1 MAGQWL
7 NKAAL
12 SSMYFFGLSTLAR
25 PILGGMGAILMLHRV
40 RPGEPRDGFAPNA
53 HLSVT
58 PRFLDRL
65 LGALSRSGYEFVSM
79 DEVAARLSGE
89 STARSDFIAFTLDD
103 GYRDNLENAVPLFQ
117 KHKAPYT
124 IYIAPGLV
132 DGKAELWWE
141 DLEAVIRRRSS
152 FILESPRGNIR
163 FEIGSPAEKK
173 QVYAELLELL
183 TTTVGEDEQ
192 RRIVRHL
199 NWQRGLDPA
208 ARCAEEIM
216 GWAEIGGLAE
226 DPLCTIGAHTIH
238 HFALARLTEER
249 AADEIEQSARI
260 IELELGKRPRHF
272 AYPYGYPAAAGPRE
286 FAMVE
291 AAGFATA
298 VTTRHG
304 VVTGGHREHRY
315 ALPRISLNGLYQK
328 RPYVMALLSGLPAR
342 IANRGRRVNI
352 G

>member
-1 MAGQWL
+1 MTGHWL

-12 SSMYFFGLSTLAR
+12 GSIYFFGLSTLAR
-25 PILGGMGAILMLHRV
+25 PIFGGMGAILMLHRV
-40 RPGEPRDGFAPNA
+40 RPTEVDDGFAPNA
-53 HLSVT
+53 HLQVT
-58 PRFLDRL
+58 PKFLERIVVSL
-65 LGALSRSGYEFVSM
+65 ARAGFAFVSM

-89 STARSDFIAFTLDD
+89 SAGRSDFIAVTLDD
-103 GYRDNLENAVPLFQ
+103 GYRDNLEYAVPIFQ
-117 KHKAPYT
+117 THKVPYT
-124 IYIAPGLV
+124 IYVAPGLI

-152 FILESPRGNIR
+152 FLLESPKGNIR
-163 FEIGSPAEKK
+163 FEVGSASEKR
-173 QVYAELLELL
+173 QTYAELLAFL
-183 TTTVGEDEQ
+183 TTKVDEDEQ

-199 NWQRGLDPA
+199 NWQRGFDPV
-208 ARCAEEIM
+208 ARCREEIM

-238 HFALARLTEER
+238 HFALARLEAER

-260 IELELGKRPRHF
+260 IELETGKRPRHF

-286 FAMVE
+286 FAMAK

-304 VVTGGHREHRY
+304 VVTAAHGEHMH
-315 ALPRISLNGLYQK
+315 ALPRISLNGHFQQ
-328 RPYVMALLSGLPAR
+328 RPYLYAMLSGLPAR
-342 IANRGRRVNI
+342 LANRGQALNV